1 MQINVDENVFKV
13 YAISVAI
20 LMAKTLIMA
29 LLTARQRFKHMV
41 RTHAHSISMIN
52 RYIRKQNSF
61 MIAVY
66 LLIIVGVLEIFVSR
80 YLQTQKMLLEMKRL
94 R

>member
-13 YAISVAI
+13 YAISIAI

-41 RTHAHSISMIN
+41 RAQAHSISMIESLFLDN
-52 RYIRKQNSF
+52 CRGNCTYKPHFYPGIC
-61 MIAVY
+61 
-66 LLIIVGVLEIFVSR
+66 EP
-80 YLQTQKMLLEMKRL
+80 
-94 R
+94 

>member
-1 MQINVDENVFKV
+1 MEINVDENVFKV

-41 RTHAHSISMIN
+41 RAKATSISVIN

-61 MIAVY
+61 IC
-66 LLIIVGVLEIFVSR
+66 
-80 YLQTQKMLLEMKRL
+80 
-94 R
+94 

>member
-41 RTHAHSISMIN
+41 RAKENSTSMIN
-52 RYIRKQNSF
+52 RY
-61 MIAVY
+61 Y
-66 LLIIVGVLEIFVSR
+66 LLIIVGVLVPIKQHF
-80 YLQTQKMLLEMKRL
+80 YLGICKPRRCCWK
-94 R
+94 

>member
-13 YAISVAI
+13 YAISIAI

-41 RTHAHSISMIN
+41 RTKSQSTSMIN
-52 RYIRKQNSF
+52 RYIR
-61 MIAVY
+61 
-66 LLIIVGVLEIFVSR
+66 IIDNCR
-80 YLQTQKMLLEMKRL
+80 RTCNY
-94 R
+94 

>member
-41 RTHAHSISMIN
+41 RAKENSISMIN
-52 RYIRKQNSF
+52 RYIRISIWLKF
-61 MIAVY
+61 IY
-66 LLIIVGVLEIFVSR
+66 W
-80 YLQTQKMLLEMKRL
+80 
-94 R
+94 

>member
-1 MQINVDENVFKV
+1 MQIDVDENVFKV

-41 RTHAHSISMIN
+41 RAKENSTSMIN
-52 RYIRKQNSF
+52 
-61 MIAVY
+61 
-66 LLIIVGVLEIFVSR
+66 II
-80 YLQTQKMLLEMKRL
+80 YW
-94 R
+94 

>member
-52 RYIRKQNSF
+52 RYIRKQNY
-61 MIAVY
+61 MIEVY